1 MAVKKIIPLLILF
14 LSFSTFSRKVED
26 LDISDADRAQSV
38 AINEEFSKMELERL
52 CSAQEFEEDGVT
64 AKVDDIS
71 RICAGGEM
79 EVMELHSKKLEV

>member
-1 MAVKKIIPLLILF
+1 M
-14 LSFSTFSRKVED
+14 
-26 LDISDADRAQSV
+26 DISDADRAQTT

-52 CSAQEFEEDGVT
+52 CSAQEFEKDGVT

-79 EVMELHSKKLEV
+79 EVMGLSEGTIQMASKAYNNE